1 MTSPILTVAD
11 VAKEFPVARHGWLAS
26 LLNRGQPPLTVKALA
41 GVSLE
46 LHAGQALALVGESG
60 CGKSTLA
67 RLLVG
72 LEKPSRGEIRFEN
85 EVVDPAHGAGLR
97 RLRRAVQLIFQDP
110 YESLN
115 PLMSVHEIVA
125 EPLRIHRLATD
136 GADEERRVLAALAAA
151 GLNPAALYARRLPH
165 ELSGG
170 QRQRVAIAA
179 ALVTEPRVLI
189 ADEPVSML
197 DVSIRA
203 EILTLL
209 AALRRE
215 RNIAILYITHD
226 LGTVAAVADEMA
238 VMYLGRIVER
248 GPVRVLLQQPQ
259 HPYTQALLSVVPSVD
274 PCRRAVAFIPA
285 VRRRRTS
292 AAATIPYSSRRGMA
306 ARRPVCGWGSC
317 LKNNT
322 NRRGWATQALP
333 QAPARTPRWG
343 FHTDRVAPT
352 TPAVSL
358 VPSVIQTNCLPTGS
372 LPQATLSTQGQH

>member
-1 MTSPILTVAD
+1 
-11 VAKEFPVARHGWLAS
+11 
-26 LLNRGQPPLTVKALA
+26 
-41 GVSLE
+41 
-46 LHAGQALALVGESG
+46 
-60 CGKSTLA
+60 
-67 RLLVG
+67 
-72 LEKPSRGEIRFEN
+72 
-85 EVVDPAHGAGLR
+85 
-97 RLRRAVQLIFQDP
+97 
-110 YESLN
+110 
-115 PLMSVHEIVA
+115 MSVHEIVA

-274 PCRRAVAFIPA
+274 P
-285 VRRRRTS
+285 RRRRKRVILQGETPDPITVPPGCRFHPRCP
-292 AAATIPYSSRRGMA
+292 AAADQCRRHD
-306 ARRPVCGWGSC
+306 PV
-317 LKNNT
+317 LE
-322 NRRGWATQALP
+322 
-333 QAPARTPRWG
+333 PARHGGEAACVRLG
-343 FHTDRVAPT
+343 E
-352 TPAVSL
+352 L
-358 VPSVIQTNCLPTGS
+358 LEE
-372 LPQATLSTQGQH
+372 QHQ

>member
-1 MTSPILTVAD
+1 MTPPILSVAD
-11 VAKEFPVARHGWLAS
+11 VAKEFPVARHGWLAA
-26 LLNRGQPPLTVKALA
+26 LLNRGQPPLAVKALA

-46 LHAGQALALVGESG
+46 LNAGQALALVGESG

-72 LEKPSRGEIRFEN
+72 LEKPTRGEIRFEN
-85 EVVDPAHGAGLR
+85 EVVDPANGAGLR

-125 EPLRIHRLATD
+125 EPLRIHRLAAD
-136 GADEERRVLAALAAA
+136 GADEERRVLAALTAA

-248 GPVRVLLQQPQ
+248 GPVRALLQQPQ

-274 PCRRAVAFIPA
+274 PRRKRKRVILQGETPDPISVPPGCRFHPRCPAAVDRCRRHD
-285 VRRRRTS
+285 
-292 AAATIPYSSRRGMA
+292 
-306 ARRPVCGWGSC
+306 PV
-317 LKNNT
+317 LE
-322 NRRGWATQALP
+322 
-333 QAPARTPRWG
+333 PARHGGEAACVRLG
-343 FHTDRVAPT
+343 E
-352 TPAVSL
+352 
-358 VPSVIQTNCLPTGS
+358 LP
-372 LPQATLSTQGQH
+372 GQDT

>member
-67 RLLVG
+67 R

-274 PCRRAVAFIPA
+274 P
-285 VRRRRTS
+285 RRRRKRVILQGETPDPITVPPGCRFHPRCP
-292 AAATIPYSSRRGMA
+292 AAADQCRRHD
-306 ARRPVCGWGSC
+306 PV
-317 LKNNT
+317 LE
-322 NRRGWATQALP
+322 
-333 QAPARTPRWG
+333 PARHGGEAACVRLG
-343 FHTDRVAPT
+343 E
-352 TPAVSL
+352 L
-358 VPSVIQTNCLPTGS
+358 LEE
-372 LPQATLSTQGQH
+372 QHQ